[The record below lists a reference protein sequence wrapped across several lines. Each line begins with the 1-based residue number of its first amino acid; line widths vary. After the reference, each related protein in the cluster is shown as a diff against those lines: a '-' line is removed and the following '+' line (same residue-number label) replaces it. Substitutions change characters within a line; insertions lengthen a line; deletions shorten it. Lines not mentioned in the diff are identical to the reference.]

1 MKSISSGISIEH
13 RLSGSFLS
21 RFWRELFRNTGQYPI
36 AIILIEFLTEKW
48 AYLIKPDMYILI
60 PATLLQAYWIALKQE
75 RPAWQKFLGNLIA
88 PFAYSFGEIAIE
100 GLQFF
105 DKPHHIVY
113 WAFAILVGI
122 LQALQSRTPSFF
134 SDTWLVIENIVR
146 SQILFSAY
154 VIFESYT
161 NPKNVVFSLD
171 FFNDPSHVL
180 ICLATLILGLSAGA
194 AEVSARSYLSILK
207 ETADQLKVYSEWLL
221 GRNLLGRA
229 INDPTSMTLSRQT
242 RTVMFMDIRGFTNW
256 SEKHSP
262 EEVASLLNGYYWKV
276 ESLLDNSQVIKYKF
290 TADEVMAVF
299 IDANEA
305 VRAAREI
312 RARADTHLKR
322 YTLGAGIGLH
332 TGSVVEGLLGAQ
344 KIRFY
349 DVIGDTVNTASRI
362 EKNSGAGELWVSE
375 RTLTQLENPSI
386 SGEKEISVKGKQIP
400 LKVYSIS

>member
-1 MKSISSGISIEH
+1 
-13 RLSGSFLS
+13 
-21 RFWRELFRNTGQYPI
+21 
-36 AIILIEFLTEKW
+36 
-48 AYLIKPDMYILI
+48 
-60 PATLLQAYWIALKQE
+60 
-75 RPAWQKFLGNLIA
+75 LIA
-88 PFAYSFGEIAIE
+88 PAVYTFNEVALE
-100 GLQFF
+100 GTKFF
-105 DKPHHIVY
+105 NKPHHNIF
-113 WAFAILVGI
+113 WIFAIMVG
-122 LQALQSRTPSFF
+122 LLDALQSEKPSFF
-134 SDTWLVIENIVR
+134 SNLVLVIKNVVY
-146 SQILFSAY
+146 SQILFTSY

-161 NPKNVVFSLD
+161 DPKYAVISLK

-180 ICLATLILGLSAGA
+180 MGLATLVLGLSAGA
-194 AEVSARSYLSILK
+194 ADVNARNYLVILQ
-207 ETADQLKVYSEWLL
+207 ETAGKLKTYSEWLL

-276 ESLLDNSQVIKYKF
+276 ENLLDSSQVIKYKF

-305 VRAAREI
+305 VRVAREI
-312 RARADTHLKR
+312 RVRADTHLKR
-322 YTLGAGIGLH
+322 FTLGAGIGLH

-375 RTLTQLENPSI
+375 RTLAQLENSSV
-386 SGEKEISVKGKQIP
+386 SGEKEISAKGKELP
-400 LKVYSIS
+400 LKVYLIS